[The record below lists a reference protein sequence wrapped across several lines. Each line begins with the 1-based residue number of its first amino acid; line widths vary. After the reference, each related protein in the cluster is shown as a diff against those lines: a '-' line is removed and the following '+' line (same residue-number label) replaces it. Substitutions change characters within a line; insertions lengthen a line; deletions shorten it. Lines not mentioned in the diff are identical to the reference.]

1 MPGTLDLGDCI
12 AHLRER
18 VPDAIVTNGAGNF
31 SAWVHRFWRWHDY
44 PSQLAPT
51 SGAMGYGVPAAVAAK
66 LVAPDRTVICFAGD
80 GDFLMSGQELATAA
94 QYGLPIIVLVVN
106 NGMYGTIRMHQE
118 RQYPG
123 RVVGTE
129 LANPDFAAYAR
140 AFGAYGAT
148 VTETAQFPDA
158 LEIALGAG
166 TSALIELRIDP
177 EAINPRTT
185 LDQGPSGRA
194 AMSRREEIRVP
205 ELAEPISHYTDA
217 VRAGELLFV
226 SGFVP
231 VDGEGRLVGGDDVVA
246 QARQVLANL
255 GAVLAAAGA
264 TFADVVKVTIYLT
277 DIADRARINP
287 VRQEVFGD
295 ARPASTLVEVSALAV
310 PGAKLEIEAVALI
323 P

>member
-1 MPGTLDLGDCI
+1 
-12 AHLRER
+12 
-18 VPDAIVTNGAGNF
+18 
-31 SAWVHRFWRWHDY
+31 
-44 PSQLAPT
+44 
-51 SGAMGYGVPAAVAAK
+51 
-66 LVAPDRTVICFAGD
+66 
-80 GDFLMSGQELATAA
+80 MSE
-94 QYGLPIIVLVVN
+94 
-106 NGMYGTIRMHQE
+106 
-118 RQYPG
+118 
-123 RVVGTE
+123 
-129 LANPDFAAYAR
+129 
-140 AFGAYGAT
+140 
-148 VTETAQFPDA
+148 
-158 LEIALGAG
+158 
-166 TSALIELRIDP
+166 
-177 EAINPRTT
+177 
-185 LDQGPSGRA
+185 
-194 AMSRREEIRVP
+194 REEIRVP

-264 TFADVVKVTIYLT
+264 TFADVVKVTVYLT